1 MGTYAQ
7 ALHMFQKMVVEVVFE
22 SLGLNPNYLHEEL
35 EEGSQV
41 MAVNCYPPCPEPD
54 LVLGM
59 PPHSDYGYL
68 TILTQ
73 NHQGLE
79 VMDHNKMWHPVPL
92 VEGALII
99 LLGDQMEVI
108 SNGHYK
114 SPIHRATVN
123 SEKNRISIAS
133 LHSLSFDRKVR
144 PAHELVDEQHLLS
157 TTLLYTIILP
167 SIMAIFTSY
176 STSRGMDT
184 WYSTETLLCSTDRR
198 ELIDKHSTL

>member
-7 ALHMFQKMVVEVVFE
+7 ALHMFQKMVVGVVFE
-22 SLGLNPNYLHEEL
+22 SLGLNPNYLQEEL

-79 VMDHNKMWHPVPL
+79 VMDHNKRWHPVPL

-114 SPIHRATVN
+114 SPIHRAIVN
-123 SEKNRISIAS
+123 SERTRISIAS

-144 PAHELVDEQHLLS
+144 PASELVDENHLLS
-157 TTLLYTIILP
+157 YREASFGEFLDFLSKNDITEGRYIDTLRKYP
-167 SIMAIFTSY
+167 
-176 STSRGMDT
+176 
-184 WYSTETLLCSTDRR
+184 
-198 ELIDKHSTL
+198 